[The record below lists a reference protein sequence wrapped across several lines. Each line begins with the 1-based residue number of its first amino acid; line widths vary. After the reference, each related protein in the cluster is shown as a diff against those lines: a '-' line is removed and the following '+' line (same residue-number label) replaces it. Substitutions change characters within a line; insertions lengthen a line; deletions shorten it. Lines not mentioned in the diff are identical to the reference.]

1 MYLIWPICSVVNEGK
16 GVMMNDKPKKP
27 ATGAVRRGEPGYPTA
42 LADLLN
48 GRPASPKKKRK

>member
-1 MYLIWPICSVVNEGK
+1 VVNEGK

-42 LADLLN
+42 LANLLN